1 MYIIPENIT
10 IFYNTMQIF
19 IAKKYLS
26 TFKKVSLFRGI
37 LVTLKKVKFKHLKS
51 HL

>member
-19 IAKKYLS
+19 VAKKYLS
-26 TFKKVSLFRGI
+26 TFKKSPNLGAF
-37 LVTLKKVKFKHLKS
+37 
-51 HL
+51 